1 MGFRSLV
8 RWIVGLSV
16 LAWAG
21 YTAVSATSSYLAT
34 QGMVDQVLQEA
45 SAKVKTVASTGGQP
59 SFEDL
64 AADVRVTLLIR
75 ARRYG
80 ISLDERGLGV
90 LPANGGLTVK
100 LKWSHPAVTYRG
112 DPIVVVPMT
121 MERSVSGP

>member
-1 MGFRSLV
+1 MRFRSLV
-8 RWIVGLSV
+8 RWIVGLSF

-45 SAKVKTVASTGGQP
+45 IAKLKAGASTGSQP

-64 AADVRVTLLIR
+64 AAEVRVTLLVR

-80 ISLDERGLGV
+80 IALDEGSLRV
-90 LPANGGLTVK
+90 LPANGGLRVK
-100 LKWSHPAVTYRG
+100 LKWSYPAVTYRG
-112 DPIVVVPMT
+112 DPVVVVPMSL
-121 MERSVSGP
+121 ERSASGP